1 MTTKR
6 KRSAVSNRNATSE
19 LSDGPAD
26 LLGRFVYEWRKLR
39 SDVSTAC
46 VSRWF
51 QGPTSTHPLTR
62 FVLTSDSHGAFP
74 GYARLP
80 PPMTRKFDKQASE
93 AIATAV
99 REIENQTDAEIV
111 IVIRGRSGPYR
122 HADYLCGSLLA
133 FVGLLFFLFSPF
145 AIHEWLV
152 AIEVILLFV
161 LGTFLSSRWPFL
173 RRLLT
178 SKKFRENAARQ
189 GAAAMFYEAGIAN
202 TRAENGLL
210 IYVSLLERQ
219 IEIFA
224 DRGVL
229 KAMPPLEWNT
239 SIHELKNLAN
249 NCEPDKLVAS
259 LKRLGK
265 VLAAHMPA
273 TGENPNE
280 LVDGP
285 RIELK

>member
-1 MTTKR
+1 MK
-6 KRSAVSNRNATSE
+6 A
-19 LSDGPAD
+19 
-26 LLGRFVYEWRKLR
+26 
-39 SDVSTAC
+39 
-46 VSRWF
+46 
-51 QGPTSTHPLTR
+51 
-62 FVLTSDSHGAFP
+62 
-74 GYARLP
+74 
-80 PPMTRKFDKQASE
+80 KFDKEAGE
-93 AIATAV
+93 AIASAV
-99 REIENQTDAEIV
+99 REIEKQTDAELV

-122 HADYLCGSLLA
+122 HADYLSGALLA

-145 AIHEWLV
+145 TIHEWLV
-152 AIEVILLFV
+152 TIEVVLLFA
-161 LGTFLSSRWPFL
+161 LGAFLCSRWPFL

-178 SKKFRENAARQ
+178 SKHFRANAARQ

-210 IYVSLLERQ
+210 IYVSLLEQQ

-239 SIHELKNLAN
+239 SIHELKNLAT
-249 NCEPDKLVAS
+249 NCEPDELIAS
-259 LKRLGK
+259 LKSLGK
-265 VLAAHMPA
+265 VLASHMPA

-280 LVDGP
+280 LADGP